1 METPGVEGSTLA
13 PALSG
18 GAVWFSVVPC
28 VGGGVPGNA
37 VLLPGPGGGDRA
49 FCLLI
54 QTTLCNTS
62 LDNPT
67 QRTKDQLIQAA
78 VKFLDTDTIW

>member
-1 METPGVEGSTLA
+1 MMAPVSGSGM
-13 PALSG
+13 LS
-18 GAVWFSVVPC
+18 AVCQNSH
-28 VGGGVPGNA
+28 VG
-37 VLLPGPGGGDRA
+37 DSI
-49 FCLLI
+49 FCLFI

-67 QRTKDQLIQAA
+67 QRNKDQLIRAV

>member
-1 METPGVEGSTLA
+1 MGQRLWHCSLLGV
-13 PALSG
+13 SG
-18 GAVWFSVVPC
+18 WFSVMLWVAHS
-28 VGGGVPGNA
+28 VLGNA
-37 VLLPGPGGGDRA
+37 VLCLGPVGGDRA
-49 FCLLI
+49 FCILI

-67 QRTKDQLIQAA
+67 QRNKDQLIRAA